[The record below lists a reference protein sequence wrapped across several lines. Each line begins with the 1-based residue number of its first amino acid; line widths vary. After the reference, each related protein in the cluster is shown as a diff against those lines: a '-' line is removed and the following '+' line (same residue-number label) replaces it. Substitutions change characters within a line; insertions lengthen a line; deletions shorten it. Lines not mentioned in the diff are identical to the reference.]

1 MWFFIS
7 QMTITMTRR
16 WPWWWRRRSDVNLK
30 RSDEDKAWER
40 GAVVV
45 SESVF
50 GSSDH
55 FAPEQIWGTGKRNW
69 GTFLLV
75 PLMQNINE
83 IGYLI
88 LVTKYWWNHCFL
100 SSRHSQILENITK
113 MKVLLHYSSVI
124 MAIRIMQVHKHKSKC
139 TYSKYKYTRLA
150 KVFPD
155 GTWKWLVVKCFT

>member
-7 QMTITMTRR
+7 QMTMTRR
-16 WPWWWRRRSDVNLK
+16 WRWWWWRRRSDVNLK

-55 FAPEQIWGTGKRNW
+55 FVPEQIWGTG
-69 GTFLLV
+69 T
-75 PLMQNINE
+75 E
-83 IGYLI
+83 IEVLSCWCPRYKISTKSGYLI

-113 MKVLLHYSSVI
+113 MKVLLHYNSVI
-124 MAIRIMQVHKHKSKC
+124 MAIRIIQVHKHKSKY
-139 TYSKYKYTRLA
+139 TYTNTNTQGW
-150 KVFPD
+150 P
-155 GTWKWLVVKCFT
+155 KCFPMERGSGWL